1 MAWLEMRMKDDI
13 RMNLVT
19 PREDESVFLKRAVNK
34 RHFVTR
40 VTMWK
45 RDDDEGIKAE
55 CNLGSRV

>member
-1 MAWLEMRMKDDI
+1 MKDDI